1 MEPRKYSTGTKGRLK
16 MHADQCREAIRAN
29 ATNFHLAV
37 EFIDSIDSERE
48 DRVWQRFQTPEDVL
62 PELQAWL
69 SGGETVVEKP
79 KTPLVP
85 ASRLPVIDSKLAG
98 VLKETRGWV
107 RENAGDLSTLPAL
120 EAVERV
126 LGRMEGRV

>member
-1 MEPRKYSTGTKGRLK
+1 

-69 SGGETVVEKP
+69 SGGETPVEVVKSP
-79 KTPLVP
+79 VVP
-85 ASRLPVIDSKLAG
+85 ASRLATPDPKRAG
-98 VLKETRGWV
+98 ILKEAREWV
-107 RENAGDLSTLPAL
+107 EENAETLSTLTSL
-120 EAVERV
+120 ESIERV
-126 LGRMEGRV
+126 LAQIENRG

>member
-29 ATNFHLAV
+29 APNFHLAV

>member
-29 ATNFHLAV
+29 SPNFPLAV
-37 EFIDSIDSERE
+37 EFIESIDPDRE
-48 DRVWQRFQTPEDVL
+48 DKAWQQFQTAGDVL
-62 PELQAWL
+62 PQLQAWL
-69 SGGETVVEKP
+69 SGGEPVVEKP
-79 KTPLVP
+79 KTPVAP
-85 ASRLPVIDSKLAG
+85 ASRLPVIDPKLAG

-107 RENAGDLSTLPAL
+107 QENAGDLSTLSAL